1 MAELTPMKKQY
12 LEIKSQHPDCLLFF
26 RLGDFYEMFDDDA
39 KTAAAEL
46 NLTLTTRDRNKPPEQ
61 RTPMCGVPYH
71 SSEAYISRLIAKGY
85 KVAICEQTE
94 DPAQAKGLVDREV
107 IRVVTPGT
115 LIEENMLEEGKTTSW
130 RPCTAAPRGGAVPG
144 DISTGEVF
152 LTQFD
157 PAGWQEHAINELAR
171 FSPREIILS
180 PGACEEGLL
189 DYLSAKLSCR
199 VEHASEARFDL
210 AAAQARVTQQFTVGL
225 DHVPGDA
232 RPAIQAAGGLLSYL
246 YETQKTDLSY
256 LHTVRYYSTGRFLE
270 LDPVARRNLELTETL
285 RGKEKK
291 GSLLWVLDKTKTAM
305 GGRQL
310 RSWLER
316 PLLDPVAISRRLD
329 AVGWLVDH
337 SVEREELTQVLREI
351 TDLERL
357 ISRIV
362 YGTAGARDLVALA
375 AGLRRLPELQN
386 YLPDKSP
393 VLLARLREQLTGLP
407 DLTDLIARGILD
419 EPPFSVRE
427 GSIIRAGYHEDVD
440 QLREILTDTKGVI
453 AKLEAAEKEKT
464 GIKSLKVGFNKVF
477 GYYIEVSKSYYDQV
491 PETYIRKQTLT
502 NCERYI
508 TQELKDMEH
517 TILSAQ
523 DRIVALEYQLF
534 CDIRDQV
541 AAQSPRIQEIAGA
554 VAQVDV
560 LVSFATVAAEN
571 NYCMPTVDNSDR
583 LEITEGRHP
592 VVEKMRR
599 DVLFVP
605 NDTYMDNKEH
615 LAAILTGPNM
625 AGKSTY
631 MRQVALMVLMAQMGS
646 FVPARAARIGVVDR
660 IFTRIGASDDLAG
673 GQSTFMVEMTE
684 VAELLK
690 HATSRSLLILDEI
703 GRGTSTYDGMSIA
716 RAVLEWCADPKRLGA
731 KTLFATHYHELT
743 VLEGELPGVKNF
755 NIAARK
761 KKDEILFLRK
771 IVPGGADQSYGI
783 EVANLAGLPPK
794 VIRRAREILA
804 ELESQDK
811 APKQTSAGEEPQVS
825 LTALG
830 EEEVLATL
838 RNTQLESLTP
848 LQAMNLLYELKAKL

>member
-1 MAELTPMKKQY
+1 
-12 LEIKSQHPDCLLFF
+12 
-26 RLGDFYEMFDDDA
+26 MFDDDA

-115 LIEENMLEEGKTTSW
+115 LIEENMLEEGKNNFL
-130 RPCTAAPRGGAVPG
+130 AALYSGPQGAGLCLG

-225 DHVPGDA
+225 DQVPGDA

-393 VLLARLREQLTGLP
+393 VLLARLREQQVYDAFLRGAG
-407 DLTDLIARGILD
+407 DLLGVAFIIALSRGITVVMND
-419 EPPFSVRE
+419 
-427 GSIIRAGYHEDVD
+427 GSI
-440 QLREILTDTKGVI
+440 TDTILYWG
-453 AKLEAAEKEKT
+453 EKALS
-464 GIKSLKVGFNKVF
+464 GAHPMIFILMVF
-477 GYYIEVSKSYYDQV
+477 GLYLGLSFLIPSSSGLATLSV
-491 PETYIRKQTLT
+491 P
-502 NCERYI
+502 
-508 TQELKDMEH
+508 
-517 TILSAQ
+517 
-523 DRIVALEYQLF
+523 
-534 CDIRDQV
+534 
-541 AAQSPRIQEIAGA
+541 
-554 VAQVDV
+554 V
-560 LVSFATVAAEN
+560 LA
-571 NYCMPTVDNSDR
+571 P
-583 LEITEGRHP
+583 
-592 VVEKMRR
+592 
-599 DVLFVP
+599 
-605 NDTYMDNKEH
+605 
-615 LAAILTGPNM
+615 
-625 AGKSTY
+625 
-631 MRQVALMVLMAQMGS
+631 
-646 FVPARAARIGVVDR
+646 
-660 IFTRIGASDDLAG
+660 
-673 GQSTFMVEMTE
+673 
-684 VAELLK
+684 
-690 HATSRSLLILDEI
+690 
-703 GRGTSTYDGMSIA
+703 
-716 RAVLEWCADPKRLGA
+716 LGA
-731 KTLFATHYHELT
+731 FA
-743 VLEGELPGVKNF
+743 GVAGSLIITAF
-755 NIAARK
+755 QAASGL
-761 KKDEILFLRK
+761 I
-771 IVPGGADQSYGI
+771 
-783 EVANLAGLPPK
+783 NLVTP
-794 VIRRAREILA
+794 
-804 ELESQDK
+804 
-811 APKQTSAGEEPQVS
+811 TSAVVMGA
-825 LTALG
+825 LALG
-830 EEEVLATL
+830 EVTYPQWLRFAAGYLLLALGHAGLGHADASREATA
-838 RNTQLESLTP
+838 QLEAVDPWNERLAYLP
-848 LQAMNLLYELKAKL
+848 MLGVL